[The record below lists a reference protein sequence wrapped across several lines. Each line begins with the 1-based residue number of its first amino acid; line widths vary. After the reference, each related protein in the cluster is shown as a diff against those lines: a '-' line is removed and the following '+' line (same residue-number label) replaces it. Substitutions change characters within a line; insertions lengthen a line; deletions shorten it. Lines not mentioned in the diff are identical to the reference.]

1 MPEAYL
7 ELSAEDQKDILQTA
21 AVQLGRQESV
31 LEKDV
36 WVCWALET
44 LFSMPNA
51 HPMAFKGG
59 TSLSKVY
66 DIIDRFSEDVDIT
79 LDYKH
84 FDDVDYKD
92 HPETFDPFDD
102 GSSKNQIAK
111 YSGRLKGYVKSYA
124 EEVVVPHLQSELN
137 KLPTKKFHSIEI
149 DDSGEKIWVSY
160 PSVVEE
166 SDDYLKTRILIEL
179 GGRNVIDP
187 NETHTI
193 TPYIASITEG
203 VGYPSC
209 QVVVLSPERTFWEKA
224 TLIHVEC
231 NRGELKQNAER
242 LSRHWYDLVMLSK
255 HQLGQSAINNRAL
268 FENVVEHKKV
278 FYNAR
283 YASYDDCLA
292 GSLKLLPD
300 DETIEQ
306 LQSDYGKMLSSGM
319 MYKESPPFSDIVDSI
334 SLIER
339 DINHW
344 PS

>member
-7 ELSAEDQKDILQTA
+7 ELSAKDQKDILQTA

-44 LFSMPNA
+44 LFSIPNA

-79 LDYKH
+79 LDYKR
-84 FDDVDYKD
+84 FDDVDYNEY
-92 HPETFDPFDD
+92 PEMFDPFDD

-111 YSGRLKGYVKSYA
+111 FSDRLKGYVKSYT
-124 EEVVVPHLQSELN
+124 EKVVVPHLQSEIN
-137 KLPTKKFHSIEI
+137 KLPTKNSHTIEV
-149 DDSGEKIWVSY
+149 DDSGEKIWMSY

-166 SDDYLKTRILIEL
+166 SDDYLKARILIEL

-187 NETHTI
+187 NEIHTI

-203 VGYPSC
+203 VEYPSP

-231 NRGELKQNAER
+231 NRGELKQSAGR

-255 HQLGQSAINNRAL
+255 HQSGQCAINNRSL

-278 FYNAR
+278 FFNSG
-283 YASYDDCLA
+283 YANYDNCLA
-292 GSLKLLPD
+292 GSLKLLPED
-300 DETIEQ
+300 KIIDQ
-306 LQSDYGKMLSSGM
+306 LKSDYEQMLASGM
-319 MYKESPPFSDIVDSI
+319 MYKEAPSFADIVDSI
-334 SLIER
+334 RLIER
-339 DINHW
+339 NINHW
-344 PS
+344 PG